1 MKRQTRLLAASAL
14 ALLACSAMAQ
24 NAPPASTPAPVG
36 VTPQTAQEANQK
48 AVQRPDTGT
57 VVRTAPPVTQ
67 RAPASA
73 AAPAGQ
79 AGPVPQQAPAM
90 RQPRADRN

>member
-1 MKRQTRLLAASAL
+1 MTRQTRFFAASAM

-24 NAPPASTPAPVG
+24 TSTPAPVG
-36 VTPQTAQEANQK
+36 VSPQTAQEANQK

-67 RAPASA
+67 RASASA
-73 AAPAGQ
+73 AAPASQ
-79 AGPVPQQAPAM
+79 AEPVPQQAPAM

>member
-1 MKRQTRLLAASAL
+1 MKRQTRLFTASAM

-24 NAPPASTPAPVG
+24 TSTPAPVG

-67 RAPASA
+67 RSSSASA
-73 AAPAGQ
+73 ASPASQ
-79 AGPVPQQAPAM
+79 AEPVPQQAPAM